1 MKNWKKDDI
10 VEEVRKSREKS
21 AKREAADP
29 KKFHR
34 ETRKLAKK
42 LGITR
47 SNLKPVKLDFSR
59 PRKKKGAATDD
70 EAA

>member
-1 MKNWKKDDI
+1 MKKWKKDDV

-29 KKFHR
+29 AKFHR

-42 LGITR
+42 LGIRR
-47 SNLKPVKLDFSR
+47 SSLKPLKMDFSKL
-59 PRKKKGAATDD
+59 RKKGN